1 MKSSIVTIHQAKT
14 NLSRLIK
21 RAAGGEDVIISRGSK
36 PVARLVAIGEVKGK
50 RVPGSLKGR
59 LVVGPEFFEELP
71 DDEMR
76 LWE

>member
-21 RAAGGEDVIISRGSK
+21 KAASGEDVIISRGSK

-50 RVPGSLKGR
+50 RVPGCLKGR

-71 DDEMR
+71 DDELK